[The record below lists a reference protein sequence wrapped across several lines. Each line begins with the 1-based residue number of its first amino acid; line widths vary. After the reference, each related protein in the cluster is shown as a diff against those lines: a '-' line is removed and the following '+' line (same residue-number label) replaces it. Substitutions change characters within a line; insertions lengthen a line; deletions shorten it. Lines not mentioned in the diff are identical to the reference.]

1 MPRPSRPGILAGM
14 DNLPERIF
22 IIGPMGAGKTTVG
35 QRLAHLLSYRFIDVD
50 REIETRTG
58 VDIPYIFEREG
69 EAGFRRREAAVI
81 AELSQADH
89 IVLATGGGAVLNK
102 DTRQTLQA
110 RGLVIYLAASV
121 AEQLHRTRHST
132 HRPLLR
138 TPDRQAR
145 LEALLATREPL
156 YREIADWVVDTD
168 GEQPRHVARRLA
180 EQLQP
185 QDVERTPHPASS

>member
-1 MPRPSRPGILAGM
+1 MPRPSLPGILARM

-35 QRLAHLLSYRFIDVD
+35 QRLANLLSYRFIDAD
-50 REIETRTG
+50 HEIETRTG

-69 EAGFRRREAAVI
+69 EAGFRRREAAII
-81 AELSQADH
+81 AELSQAHH
-89 IVLATGGGAVLNK
+89 IVLATGGGAILNK
-102 DTRQTLQA
+102 DTRQALQA

-121 AEQLHRTRHST
+121 PEQLHRTRHST

-156 YREIADWVVDTD
+156 YREIADWVIDTD

-180 EQLQP
+180 ERLQP
-185 QDVERTPHPASS
+185 QNVTRTLPHASS